1 MLAMT
6 TKSDLRPRNNLTS
19 RGPDPKDGDADL
31 STPEPERMPLPSGLS
46 ALIQAATSQL
56 GQLAEQASDPRHRN
70 GDHQFYSLSSKV
82 DDGAKVDD
90 GESSDRG
97 ERLDTPV
104 QTPTMIPEPDP
115 RKQSFPELL
124 MTLAMDPGNVD
135 VITFLPDGK
144 FFVIRAKE
152 FSEEIMIHYFAMT
165 TFEDFLDLSHDWGFS
180 RILQD
185 LDCTGIEVFRH
196 PQFIKG
202 EWEKCG
208 SIKVGTS
215 PTELR
220 VSALPGRA
228 RIEYTLSD
236 DSAASASASSS
247 NSKRRLSPSFLDR
260 RASETSVTSQKH
272 RMKDSH
278 DQSPQY
284 SRRRSESKI
293 DSEAGDISNRSD
305 DFRSMALAIT
315 TEKLNLKCDSERKGD
330 EEKSTPLIER
340 ALESTT
346 HTIVTDAIESLLR
359 DEGHTKETYLK
370 HEKELSRSSLPGIV
384 PLSKQLF
391 SPKDEV
397 TNDENKE
404 APPEEVTVTAEPES
418 FESLKVKQ
426 EKVDDAIPELKS
438 SSFESA
444 SPMS

>member
-1 MLAMT
+1 
-6 TKSDLRPRNNLTS
+6 
-19 RGPDPKDGDADL
+19 
-31 STPEPERMPLPSGLS
+31 MPLPSGLS

-70 GDHQFYSLSSKV
+70 VDHQFYSLSSKV
-82 DDGAKVDD
+82 DDGANEDD
-90 GESSDRG
+90 GESSDRE
-97 ERLDTPV
+97 ERQDTPA
-104 QTPTMIPEPDP
+104 QTPTMISEPDP

-124 MTLAMDPGNVD
+124 MTLAMDPSNID

-144 FFVIRAKE
+144 FFVVRAKD
-152 FSEEIMIHYFAMT
+152 FSEEIMVHHFAMT
-165 TFEDFLDLSHDWGFS
+165 TFEDFLDLTYDWGFS

-185 LDCTGIEVFRH
+185 LNCTGIEVFRH

-202 EWEKCG
+202 EWDKCG
-208 SIKVGTS
+208 NIKVGAS

-220 VSALPGRA
+220 VSALPERA

-236 DSAASASASSS
+236 DSAASVSANSS
-247 NSKRRLSPSFLDR
+247 NTKRRLSPGFNGGR
-260 RASETSVTSQKH
+260 ESESSVTSQRH
-272 RMKDSH
+272 RTKDSH
-278 DQSPQY
+278 EQSPQH
-284 SRRRSESKI
+284 SRKRSESKS

-305 DFRSMALAIT
+305 DFRSIALAIT
-315 TEKLNLKCDSERKGD
+315 TEKLNIKCDAERKGD
-330 EEKSTPLIER
+330 DEKCSPLIER

-391 SPKDEV
+391 SPKDDV

-404 APPEEVTVTAEPES
+404 APPDEVIVTAQPES
-418 FESLKVKQ
+418 YESLKIDQ
-426 EKVDDAIPELKS
+426 GKVDESIPGLKS
-438 SSFESA
+438 SSMESA
-444 SPMS
+444 LPMS

>member
-6 TKSDLRPRNNLTS
+6 TKSDLQPRNKPTS
-19 RGPDPKDGDADL
+19 RGPDLKDGDADV
-31 STPEPERMPLPSGLS
+31 STPESEKMPLPSGLS

-90 GESSDRG
+90 GESPDRG

-124 MTLAMDPGNVD
+124 MTLAMDPGNID
-135 VITFLPDGK
+135 VIAFLPDDK

-180 RILQD
+180 RIFQD
-185 LDCTGIEVFRH
+185 LECTGIEVFRH

-208 SIKVGTS
+208 NIKVGTS

-220 VSALPGRA
+220 VSALPERA

-247 NSKRRLSPSFLDR
+247 HSKRRLSPSFLTR
-260 RASETSVTSQKH
+260 RGSESSVMSHRH

-278 DQSPQY
+278 EKSPQQ
-284 SRRRSESKI
+284 SRRRSESKG
-293 DSEAGDISNRSD
+293 SEAGDISNRSD
-305 DFRSMALAIT
+305 DFRGMALAIT
-315 TEKLNLKCDSERKGD
+315 TEKLNLKCDAERKGD
-330 EEKSTPLIER
+330 EERCTPLIER
-340 ALESTT
+340 AVESTT

-370 HEKELSRSSLPGIV
+370 HEKELSQSSLPGIV

-391 SPKDEV
+391 SPKDDV
-397 TNDENKE
+397 ANDENKE
-404 APPEEVTVTAEPES
+404 APPEGVTAEPKS
-418 FESLKVKQ
+418 FESLKIER
-426 EKVDDAIPELKS
+426 EKVDDSIPGLKS
-438 SSFESA
+438 ASMESA